1 MADGTHEEFTEDCTH
16 AVQDLTSKHPNDT
29 IASHAY
35 DFSHIDQIS
44 SRLGIPWELSKDA
57 PFSSTPVFIGFIWNL
72 ESNTVSLTTTKR
84 TKYINTIH
92 ESLCTTV
99 HTLEQVQ
106 KLHGRLSHASLVIPE
121 GSMYL
126 TSLQLMLGIF
136 GSNPFMPRG
145 RPCGTVDEL
154 RWWLRTCTELQTPH
168 PHPTP
173 STRNRSPSLL
183 RCQHQLRPGNHHWQQ
198 VAHVEASQALQTK
211 WMRYRVG
218 RKCCVQTTS
227 SHIAHI
233 RPIQHATHGLL

>member
-1 MADGTHEEFTEDCTH
+1 MADGTHKEFAEDCTH

-44 SRLGIPWELSKDA
+44 GCLGIPWELSKDA

-92 ESLCTTV
+92 EWLCTTA
-99 HTLEQVQ
+99 HTREQVQ

-136 GSNPFMPRG
+136 GSNPFMPHRQ
-145 RPCGTVDEL
+145 PCGAVDEL
-154 RWWLRTCTELQTPH
+154 CWWLHALSSRPPIPIPHHPLAIDHQAFSDASTSYGLAIIIGNRWRTWRLHKHCKQ
-168 PHPTP
+168 
-173 STRNRSPSLL
+173 N
-183 RCQHQLRPGNHHWQQ
+183 G
-198 VAHVEASQALQTK
+198 
-211 WMRYRVG
+211 
-218 RKCCVQTTS
+218 
-227 SHIAHI
+227 
-233 RPIQHATHGLL
+233 